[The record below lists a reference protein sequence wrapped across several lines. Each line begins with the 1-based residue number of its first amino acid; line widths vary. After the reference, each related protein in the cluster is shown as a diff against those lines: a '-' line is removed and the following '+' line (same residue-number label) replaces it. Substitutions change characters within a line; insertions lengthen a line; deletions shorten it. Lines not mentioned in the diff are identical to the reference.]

1 MEKNVLEMAAKERL
15 QLIIEALGISQRE
28 FNRVIGMS
36 ESYVSSLRNDITLG
50 VVTKISTAYPQINL
64 EWLVRGEGE
73 ILRETTGE
81 ASLCDYLIKE
91 NKELKAE
98 NKELIKQ
105 LGRLEGLTSSSMSN
119 YQLASDDGP
128 KYGNVLGQNSDK

>member
-50 VVTKISTAYPQINL
+50 VVTRISTAYPQINL
-64 EWLVRGEGE
+64 DWLVRGEGE

-105 LGRLEGLTSSSMSN
+105 LGRLEGLASSSMSN